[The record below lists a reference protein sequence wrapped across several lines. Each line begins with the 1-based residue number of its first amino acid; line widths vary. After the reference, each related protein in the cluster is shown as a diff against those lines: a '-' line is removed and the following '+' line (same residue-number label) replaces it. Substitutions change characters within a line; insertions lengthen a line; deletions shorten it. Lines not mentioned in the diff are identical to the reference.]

1 MGSGSTETF
10 ISMTRWAGTQATL
23 WKEAI
28 QHEFKEQMEQGTT
41 GLLREDYW
49 MMEVTLGDMETT
61 TGEQEEY
68 WLVANKATREVAALP
83 RQRASQTQEEPTA
96 DGHYFFSLL

>member
-10 ISMTRWAGTQATL
+10 RSMTRRAGTQATL

-68 WLVANKATREVAALP
+68 WLVANKATQEVAALP

-96 DGHYFFSLL
+96 DGH

>member
-10 ISMTRWAGTQATL
+10 RSMTRWAGTQATL
-23 WKEAI
+23 RKEAI

-61 TGEQEEY
+61 TGKQEEY
-68 WLVANKATREVAALP
+68 
-83 RQRASQTQEEPTA
+83 
-96 DGHYFFSLL
+96 